1 MQKLS
6 IHIYEKSLSILTLFS
21 GETVRLDV
29 DHLSNPNYLQEVKKQ
44 ALINGLIK
52 EPDFVVEWDI

>member
-1 MQKLS
+1 MQNLS
-6 IHIYEKSLSILTLFS
+6 IHIYEKSLSTLTLFS